1 MLRQHTGRES
11 HDTSLLSPSKDSSSA
26 IVSIAARF
34 LHACANEGSS
44 LLLLCFVLSL
54 PQVRFAVF
62 WAYAKSVKVYL
73 AVALVLFIVLA
84 EIASVFS
91 GIWLASWSAS
101 NVTTS
106 AERDRYLGGY
116 AGLGVTQAFC
126 VLMSSLSLALG
137 SKIASRHL
145 HKSILVNV
153 MHLPMSFFE
162 STPLGRIVNRFSK
175 DISTIDDKVPMSL
188 TSFLRTFCTVV
199 GTIIAISFAT
209 PMFLVVIIPLGALY
223 FFIQVSKNVYVFQ

>member
-1 MLRQHTGRES
+1 M
-11 HDTSLLSPSKDSSSA
+11 P
-26 IVSIAARF
+26 
-34 LHACANEGSS
+34 
-44 LLLLCFVLSL
+44 SL

-91 GIWLASWSAS
+91 GIWLASWSGS

-188 TSFLRTFCTVV
+188 ASFLRTFCTVV

-223 FFIQVSKNVYVFQ
+223 FFIQVRKNVYVFL

>member
-1 MLRQHTGRES
+1 M
-11 HDTSLLSPSKDSSSA
+11 PP
-26 IVSIAARF
+26 F
-34 LHACANEGSS
+34 
-44 LLLLCFVLSL
+44 

-106 AERDRYLGGY
+106 AERDKYLGGY
-116 AGLGVTQAFC
+116 GGLGVTQAFC
-126 VLMSSLSLALG
+126 VLMSSLCLALG

-145 HKSILVNV
+145 HESILVNV

-188 TSFLRTFCTVV
+188 ASFLRTFSTVV

-223 FFIQVSKNVYVFQ
+223 FFIQVRKNVYVFL